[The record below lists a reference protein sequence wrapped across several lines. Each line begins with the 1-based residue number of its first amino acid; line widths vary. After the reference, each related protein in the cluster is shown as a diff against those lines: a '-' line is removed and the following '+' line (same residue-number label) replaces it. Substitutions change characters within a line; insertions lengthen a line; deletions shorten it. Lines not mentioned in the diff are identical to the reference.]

1 VHGSIHLISRAKRKR
16 SEIPVIATAA
26 DMPEKTK
33 AHAICG
39 VPVVMIDRHL
49 KDVVR
54 QEMQDQGEDH
64 QSRPVDCCSDT
75 FLRTTQPDVILL
87 ELHAVLIVHP
97 ILTVA
102 QIMLAY
108 AVSLGSV
115 GRKFKMLREVGAIAT
130 VSKSCLE

>member
-1 VHGSIHLISRAKRKR
+1 MIGSCRNQIFVHGSIHLISRAKRKR

-26 DMPEKTK
+26 DMPEKTQ

-39 VPVVMIDRHL
+39 VPVVMIDRRL

-54 QEMQDQGEDH
+54 QEMQDQGEDD
-64 QSRPVDCCSDT
+64 QGRPVDCCSVT

-102 QIMLAY
+102 QIMLACLRGI
-108 AVSLGSV
+108 ARLG
-115 GRKFKMLREVGAIAT
+115 GAEVQNVT
-130 VSKSCLE
+130 

>member
-16 SEIPVIATAA
+16 SEIPVTATAA

-39 VPVVMIDRHL
+39 VPVVMIDGRL

-54 QEMQDQGEDH
+54 QEMQDQGEDDEG
-64 QSRPVDCCSDT
+64 RPVDCCSVT

-87 ELHAVLIVHP
+87 ELHAVLN
-97 ILTVA
+97 
-102 QIMLAY
+102 
-108 AVSLGSV
+108 
-115 GRKFKMLREVGAIAT
+115 
-130 VSKSCLE
+130 C